1 MVWHFGLKF
10 EKFEIHNF
18 LEILPLVTAD
28 VLKNALG
35 SSLARISMLCGVL
48 VFFVFIPW
56 CEALFFGEAFRQ
68 SRGGATKIC
77 ARVFQFDFSDVNS
90 SWIEKGRRLL
100 GVIFNGESF
109 YHGVR
114 SPRGSQIPGARWLS
128 SNLSWYLIGFS
139 AFSIVRS
146 SRYVLIF

>member
-1 MVWHFGLKF
+1 MEWHFGLKF
-10 EKFEIHNF
+10 EKFKIHNF
-18 LEILPLVTAD
+18 LEILPLVTAN
-28 VLKNALG
+28 VLKHCPGVLAGANFNALWRWC
-35 SSLARISMLCGVL
+35 SSI
-48 VFFVFIPW
+48 FIPW

-68 SRGGATKIC
+68 SKGGATKIC

-114 SPRGSQIPGARWLS
+114 SPRGSHIPGARWLS

-139 AFSIVRS
+139 EFSIVRS